1 MTDIVER
8 LRCWVIAT
16 DAVPASDLMDEA
28 ADEIERLRNGALE
41 SRETVRDGVVP
52 TVTWFDQKIAEE
64 CRIAQAEAARLR
76 LTHAEREA
84 IEESMR
90 QNLESDCISTEKAQE
105 TNNTLAALLARL
117 A

>member
-28 ADEIERLRNGALE
+28 ADEIERLRIGAVE
-41 SRETVRDGVVP
+41 GRETVRDGVVP

-64 CRIAQAEAARLR
+64 CRIAQAEAARLQ
-76 LTHAEREA
+76 LTDEEQAAILTAADLLICSKPGSVLRKLLER
-84 IEESMR
+84 
-90 QNLESDCISTEKAQE
+90 TK
-105 TNNTLAALLARL
+105 
-117 A
+117 